1 MLWVTSAIVKHAT
14 RCWIILI
21 WSDRYGL
28 LLELHVLT
36 QAVHSMY
43 PCSFFTA
50 QYHSISAAVVSYC
63 EHLTCSL
70 NLIVETIQR
79 SHPTSTLHDIINL
92 SFNLQPVEFGEINQV
107 LLHDQHYAVVMEI
120 PAKEE
125 GEEETAINLFGVLR
139 S

>member
-1 MLWVTSAIVKHAT
+1 MGFYWSYTFLLKPSI
-14 RCWIILI
+14 RCTLALF
-21 WSDRYGL
+21 S
-28 LLELHVLT
+28 
-36 QAVHSMY
+36 QHSTTLFLQL
-43 PCSFFTA
+43 SL
-50 QYHSISAAVVSYC
+50 VSYC